1 MDSMSATRTTIANSG
16 IDGLH
21 TSLHPELVSS
31 CTFPIVGSTSSAD
44 GRYSI
49 ACKSNHHSC
58 QSSLIL
64 QQRPFSR
71 RDPAF
76 RTVGPEPEPGPRP
89 EVSIPPNGPPQ
100 LTLEMLIPTSLAADD
115 QPLKSSPESRL
126 PIQQSQLIDETST
139 KTTYHPI
146 GATMGSARLA
156 GPGEGITVDARQNQR
171 RC

>member
-1 MDSMSATRTTIANSG
+1 MGFIPVFTRNLYPLVHFLLLEAHRPQMGVTRSPASQITI
-16 IDGLH
+16 
-21 TSLHPELVSS
+21 LVSHLCS
-31 CTFPIVGSTSSAD
+31 YSSAHSQLS
-44 GRYSI
+44 GRWDRS
-49 ACKSNHHSC
+49 
-58 QSSLIL
+58 QSQGHLHGL
-64 QQRPFSR
+64 CAPF
-71 RDPAF
+71 
-76 RTVGPEPEPGPRP
+76 
-89 EVSIPPNGPPQ
+89 PPNGPPQ
-100 LTLEMLIPTSLAADD
+100 LTLEMLVPTSLAADD